1 MPTPAVLLLNFVLAL
16 LPQANGGRIDAFL
29 QAVPGITDSL
39 DQIADGVARGPL
51 LQRTKATLL
60 EGYGMVLTLELR
72 LDDPPSPFAS
82 RTPVENAR
90 RLTAARLRTLKDDI
104 VDFMKEALPG
114 LSVISPTES
123 LTVVVY
129 VLNTNPVDLP
139 HLPTQVLLAVTRQ
152 DALDLSEG
160 RISSESFRARVRITE
175 Y

>member
-72 LDDPPSPFAS
+72 LDAPQPLRQQDACRE
-82 RTPVENAR
+82 RTPADR
-90 RLTAARLRTLKDDI
+90 RAA
-104 VDFMKEALPG
+104 
-114 LSVISPTES
+114 S
-123 LTVVVY
+123 
-129 VLNTNPVDLP
+129 DL
-139 HLPTQVLLAVTRQ
+139 
-152 DALDLSEG
+152 EG
-160 RISSESFRARVRITE
+160 
-175 Y
+175 

>member
-72 LDDPPSPFAS
+72 LDDPPAPSPAG
-82 RTPVENAR
+82 R
-90 RLTAARLRTLKDDI
+90 R
-104 VDFMKEALPG
+104 
-114 LSVISPTES
+114 
-123 LTVVVY
+123 
-129 VLNTNPVDLP
+129 
-139 HLPTQVLLAVTRQ
+139 
-152 DALDLSEG
+152 
-160 RISSESFRARVRITE
+160 
-175 Y
+175 